1 MLKISL
7 DKINVAM
14 EYFVILTSSHYNT
27 YQAIML
33 SPDYFPLQKSFQYN
47 NFMIEREHD
56 CRLRSLEEM
65 IIKLKK
71 EVAEL
76 RCMQSVSRIKP

>member
-1 MLKISL
+1 
-7 DKINVAM
+7 M
-14 EYFVILTSSHYNT
+14 EYFAILTSSHYNT

-33 SPDYFPLQKSFQYN
+33 PPDYFPLQKSFQY
-47 NFMIEREHD
+47 MIEREHD
-56 CRLRSLEEM
+56 HRLRTLEEM

-76 RCMQSVSRIKP
+76 RCMQLPITVSVSRIKP